1 MRENFNI
8 GAKSTL
14 GLINTLICSVDKK
27 LEPFMTEIF
36 PEFPIIAVSWVLT
49 WMAHKQK
56 KLSTMTRLFDFC
68 ICTHSLAPV
77 YLSAAVI
84 PNQFLMQ
91 QREGILKNPDP
102 AAIYIHFSNISHDFD
117 ADELCEHALQLMKK
131 VNPAE
136 LALKAKPEFLDE

>member
-14 GLINTLICSVDKK
+14 ALINTLICAIDKR
-27 LEPFMTEIF
+27 LEPFMTEVF

-56 KLSTMTRLFDFC
+56 NLYIMTRLFDFC

-84 PNQFLMQ
+84 T
-91 QREGILKNPDP
+91 
-102 AAIYIHFSNISHDFD
+102 S
-117 ADELCEHALQLMKK
+117 
-131 VNPAE
+131 
-136 LALKAKPEFLDE
+136 